1 MTTQKV
7 VDGDRKV
14 VDCSENPSNGE
25 IQAVENIL
33 EVDHLDC
40 VEIKVRIRGT
50 WEFILL
56 LWLFE
61 RNLDEGWY
69 MVTRKLERSSM
80 VGPDFACEKP
90 LFLHWKKAVNV
101 QIYIWEWKSV
111 GNAFWQEISTYA
123 KGLVIVSGDSVIEVY
138 NWVFSRGGW
147 GKPNAI
153 SSIQRVLLLKD
164 VQTNYF
170 LPL

>member
-56 LWLFE
+56 L
-61 RNLDEGWY
+61 
-69 MVTRKLERSSM
+69 
-80 VGPDFACEKP
+80 
-90 LFLHWKKAVNV
+90 
-101 QIYIWEWKSV
+101 
-111 GNAFWQEISTYA
+111 
-123 KGLVIVSGDSVIEVY
+123 
-138 NWVFSRGGW
+138 
-147 GKPNAI
+147 
-153 SSIQRVLLLKD
+153 
-164 VQTNYF
+164 
-170 LPL
+170 